1 MELFKRIDS
10 KEEIYDQIRKCFD
23 IQNIVIGNLIF
34 GDNIP
39 VIFIQFKNLND
50 LEKLWREFNSLIT
63 AEYLI
68 KLKNDFSKWNS
79 YIFYIT
85 DSSVQRPLKYEIE
98 NNKFSTRKI
107 VIESINQDIDEILLK
122 NILSE
127 HIINDNLDYN
137 VKNQDIESFTKN
149 VIINDALRATSFN
162 KSNADKEKN
171 LLKVLNHLEKTLNDE
186 NKESRNSGF

>member
-1 MELFKRIDS
+1 MELFKYIDS
-10 KEEIYDQIRKCFD
+10 KEEIYIKIRKSFD
-23 IQNIVIGNLIF
+23 IQNIIIGNLIF

-50 LEKLWREFNSLIT
+50 LEKFWREFNSFIT

-85 DSSVQRPLKYEIE
+85 DSSMQRSLKYEIE

-107 VIESINQDIDEILLK
+107 VIESIGQDIDEILLK
-122 NILSE
+122 GILSE
-127 HIINDNLDYN
+127 HIINDNIDYN

-149 VIINDALRATSFN
+149 VIINEALRATSFN
-162 KSNADKEKN
+162 KSNAYKEEN
-171 LLKVLNHLEKTLNDE
+171 LLKVLNHLEKTINDE
-186 NKESRNSGF
+186 N

>member
-1 MELFKRIDS
+1 MELFKNIDS
-10 KEEIYDQIRKCFD
+10 KEEIYNKIRESFD
-23 IQNIVIGNLIF
+23 IKTVIIGNLLF

-39 VIFIQFKNLND
+39 VIFIHFKDLNH
-50 LEKLWREFNSLIT
+50 LKKYWREFNSFIT

-79 YIFYIT
+79 YVFYIT

-107 VIESINQDIDEILLK
+107 VIESISQDIDENLLK

-127 HIINDNLDYN
+127 HIINDNIDYN
-137 VKNQDIESFTKN
+137 VKNQDIESFTKDI
-149 VIINDALRATSFN
+149 IINEALIATSFN
-162 KSNADKEKN
+162 KSNTDKEEN

-186 NKESRNSGF
+186 N

>member
-1 MELFKRIDS
+1 MELFKKINS
-10 KEEIYDQIRKCFD
+10 KEEIYNKIRESF
-23 IQNIVIGNLIF
+23 NIKNVIVGNLIF

-39 VIFIQFKNLND
+39 VIFIQFKDLND
-50 LEKLWREFNSLIT
+50 LKNYWKEFNSFIT

-85 DSSVQRPLKYEIE
+85 QDTVEKPLKYEIE

-107 VIESINQDIDEILLK
+107 VIESINQSIDNNLIK

-127 HIINDNLDYN
+127 HIINDNIHFG
-137 VKNQDIESFTKN
+137 VENQNIESFLKN
-149 VIINDALRATSFN
+149 EIIDKALKSTSFN
-162 KSNADKEKN
+162 KTTSIKEEN
-171 LLKVLNHLEKTLNDE
+171 LLKVLNHLEKTLSNE
-186 NKESRNSGF
+186 N